1 MSNFKNQLN
10 QLLANLNQGELSE
23 NDQAALKSSVVS
35 ILPLSER
42 YERLFRTTEVDD
54 LKEFSTRLESS
65 EENDNRLTIKI
76 QEHADRVFKDLES
89 MSSTFEESVLSSFN
103 KSRSELFITKMQL
116 SIQENDI
123 QMAKFYEERA
133 GLSSFASSNNSEALT
148 ESTRVIYNSSLSLY
162 NQKRYSDVIYFLN
175 KAIGYLSNGSNSG
188 SQESSRVEFSIH
200 SLLIRACIEEKSNE
214 SIQVA
219 EDSLLVMQ
227 EKQCNTLEFFK
238 LSIKLINVKNGDPS
252 EIEEV
257 IMRMLMSNN
266 FPMPDFKV
274 ILGVINDFALKD
286 TTGAIKCF
294 EYVFTNRLDPTIDHD
309 TLEMILVAM
318 INIYIK
324 DKSLLPDHKQQ
335 NLVQFF
341 DIAEKR
347 FIKALSRKCSSGA
360 ITLLWNAGKSESKN
374 NKFDESI
381 GWFKLALHR
390 LLQVNDIDRAKIQ
403 RAIQNSLINVD
414 RYDDAIKIFQQMD
427 DTEKKSLITQYNM
440 FKVYSQ
446 KGEENKVMI
455 CLKEMTTSNE
465 QNLIPLLSLCATSS
479 NINTRIAIESM
490 MLLFKN
496 INVGLDSK
504 VSIPSALRCVIGLIL
519 KNDTYKEEYL
529 DTLLTLLQE
538 AFKFAKDS
546 KNIEN
551 YKFTMEELEWFSSQ
565 AFNISRECLINED
578 FIYGDLFAELSI
590 NLNSLIPDDTS
601 FEKSINLKIWKFRAE
616 LISLLY
622 VMIFQFEAELKLEN
636 YGSIESLIRE
646 SNKLKTIE
654 FDSTLINMVIND
666 DDSNYPDRI
675 KSLII
680 SSILSRNFGD
690 LKISSLQIS
699 RWVRLLLKFTNG
711 INEEDN
717 CLKIISQIYTR
728 LCSQEVS

>member
-1 MSNFKNQLN
+1 
-10 QLLANLNQGELSE
+10 
-23 NDQAALKSSVVS
+23 
-35 ILPLSER
+35 
-42 YERLFRTTEVDD
+42 
-54 LKEFSTRLESS
+54 
-65 EENDNRLTIKI
+65 
-76 QEHADRVFKDLES
+76 

-103 KSRSELFITKMQL
+103 KARSELFITKMQL

-133 GLSSFASSNNSEALT
+133 GLSSFASSNNSEVLT

-200 SLLIRACIEEKSNE
+200 SLLIRACIEERSNE

-551 YKFTMEELEWFSSQ
+551 YRFTMEELEWFSSQ

-601 FEKSINLKIWKFRAE
+601 FEKSINLKIWKFRAG
-616 LISLLY
+616 LISLLCMSKKTNLDFKLLWGTVKEKALNLRINIDELTIIIGNKPGFENFQKEWEQCLLD

-690 LKISSLQIS
+690 LKISSLKVS

-711 INEEDN
+711 IDEEDN